1 MPTFPAD
8 IIRKPEWKAII
19 AAEMARHHG
28 PAEVEKQAEVR
39 RPTEPAMTKLERLYG
54 EKLDRMKAAGQ
65 VMWWAFNQVRL
76 RIATG
81 EKAAWYKPDFF
92 VQFADGHFEMHE
104 TKGFER
110 QRGLLALKVAAG
122 QFPMFRFVLVKRV
135 KGEWTYEEFKG
146 A

>member
-1 MPTFPAD
+1 MPTVLGVNITNPAWC
-8 IIRKPEWKAII
+8 EAI
-19 AAEMARHHG
+19 AKGMERAHG

-39 RPTEPAMTKLERLYG
+39 RPTEPAMNKTERLYG
-54 EKLDRMKAAGQ
+54 EKLDRMKVAGQ
-65 VMWWAFNQVRL
+65 VKWWAFNQVRL

-135 KGEWTYEEFKG
+135 KGEWTHEEFR